1 MPLQRRFDSFPFR
14 IKHPI
19 VIMSKFRRT
28 LYSECDDCLWRDF
41 PDCPRTETQRKV
53 IPVKC
58 PFWEW
63 RYQ

>member
-1 MPLQRRFDSFPFR
+1 M
-14 IKHPI
+14 H
-19 VIMSKFRRT
+19 KFRRT